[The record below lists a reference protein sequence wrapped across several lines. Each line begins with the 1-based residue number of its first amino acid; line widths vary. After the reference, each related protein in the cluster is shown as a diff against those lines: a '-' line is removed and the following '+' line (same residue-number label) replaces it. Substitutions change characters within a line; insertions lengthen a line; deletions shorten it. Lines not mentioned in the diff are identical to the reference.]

1 MGLAQSL
8 WGFSLIEC
16 VEREWAAQRCV
27 TCVKRGL
34 TLYSEIGMHP
44 HPPRIGIIG
53 SGAIGGFYGL
63 MLARAGFDVHF
74 LLRSEY
80 QAVSEQGLTL
90 DSDVHGALQMQV
102 QAYARAADMPPC
114 DWLLIGA
121 KATSNDQLAPLIVQA
136 AAPGA
141 KVVLLQNGLGVEEQ
155 LRPAL
160 RSDMHLLGGLCFIC
174 VNRHAPG
181 VIRHQALG
189 AVNLGYHSGPAR
201 DGGAALVGEGVALFK
216 RAGIDSQA
224 MPNLDSA
231 RWQKLV
237 WNVPYNG
244 LSVLLGASTTPLMA
258 DSHSRD
264 LIQALMAEVVQGAAA
279 CGHVLPEGYAE
290 HLFQVTERMPDYW
303 PSMYHDHT
311 FKRPLE
317 LQAIYAEPLAR
328 ARAAGCCLPRMEMLY
343 QALSFL
349 DSNHRP
355 H

>member
-1 MGLAQSL
+1 M
-8 WGFSLIEC
+8 WGFYLSEG
-16 VEREWAAQRCV
+16 VAREWTAQRYV
-27 TCVKRGL
+27 TCVKRVL
-34 TLYSEIGMHP
+34 TLYLEIGMHS

-80 QAVSEQGLTL
+80 QAVCERGLSL
-90 DSDVHGALQMQV
+90 DSAVHGAVHMNV
-102 QAYARAADMPPC
+102 QAYVSAADMPPC

-121 KATSNDQLAPLIVQA
+121 KATSNEQLAPLIVQA

-174 VNRHAPG
+174 VNRQAPG

-189 AVNLGYHSGPAR
+189 AVNLGYHSGPAT
-201 DGGAALVGEGVALFK
+201 DCGVALVNEGAGLFQA
-216 RAGIDSQA
+216 AGIDSQA
-224 MPNLDSA
+224 MPNLALA

-244 LSVLLGASTTPLMA
+244 LSVLLGASTSPLMA
-258 DSHSRD
+258 DSNSRE
-264 LIQALMAEVVQGAAA
+264 LIRALMAEVVQGAAA
-279 CGHVLPEGYAE
+279 CGHVLPAGYAE

-303 PSMYHDHT
+303 PSMYHDHVH
-311 FKRPLE
+311 KRPLE
-317 LQAIYAEPLAR
+317 LGAIYAEPLAR
-328 ARAAGCCLPRMEMLY
+328 ARAAGCSMPRTEMLY
-343 QALSFL
+343 QALSFI
-349 DSNHRP
+349 DSSDRP
-355 H
+355 A

>member
-1 MGLAQSL
+1 
-8 WGFSLIEC
+8 
-16 VEREWAAQRCV
+16 
-27 TCVKRGL
+27 
-34 TLYSEIGMHP
+34 MHSNT
-44 HPPRIGIIG
+44 PRIGIIG

-80 QAVSEQGLTL
+80 QAVREQGLSL
-90 DSDVHGALQMQV
+90 DSAVHGTLQMKV
-102 QAYARAADMPPC
+102 QAYVNAADMPPC

-121 KATSNDQLAPLIVQA
+121 KATSNAQLAPLIVQA

-155 LRPAL
+155 LRSAL

-174 VNRHAPG
+174 VNRQAPG

-189 AVNLGYHSGPAR
+189 AVNLGYHSGPAI
-201 DGGAALVGEGVALFK
+201 DGGAALVAEGAGFFQA
-216 RAGIDSQA
+216 AGIDSQA
-224 MPNLDSA
+224 MPNLALA

-258 DSHSRD
+258 ERHSRE
-264 LIQALMAEVVQGAAA
+264 LIQALMAEVVQGAEA

-303 PSMYHDHT
+303 PSMYHDHAHQ
-311 FKRPLE
+311 RPLE

-328 ARAAGCCLPRMEMLY
+328 ARAAGCSLPRMEMLY
-343 QALSFL
+343 QALSFI
-349 DSNHRP
+349 DSSDRP